1 MKNKGKTVI
10 VVLQDLNQACR
21 YCDYLIVMKQGKVVK
36 EGSPEDIFTEQ
47 LLTDVFS
54 LHTKV
59 VPDPVA
65 PPNVYCL
72 LK

>member
-36 EGSPEDIFTEQ
+36 EGSPEGIFTEQ
-47 LLTDVFS
+47 LLADVFS
-54 LHTKV
+54 LHAKV

-65 PPNVYCL
+65 HTPMCIAY
-72 LK
+72 